1 MTSSN
6 SNTPLIPPPP
16 QAPPARKRTFAQ
28 HLRLSTQ
35 WLILIALML
44 PTLVGKLIFDLW
56 PKFSAIQMSFY
67 QWDGALVREFI
78 GVQNYIRAFT
88 QDPLFW
94 QTFWLIGILITAN
107 LIKMWPS
114 ILIATVIHRIKSEK
128 SQYLYRVLFVIPMVI
143 PGLVWLLVWKS
154 FYEPTYGL
162 FNQLLRWTGLMNVLQ
177 WMDVHMPILAR
188 FLQGFTDTLINPWA
202 GSHAGII
209 LLGLGFL
216 VIGSVSTGT
225 GAAYRAQLLRRWPI
239 MLGWIILTTIL
250 IGPIKTATLA
260 ILICVPSYA
269 LLKPLGKF
277 KWPKALR
284 AIGAVTLLLGLAL
297 ILLTDVWH
305 TPTNAFAQGQPAW
318 LGHTKLVIPAILFWG
333 FPWVGTL
340 GVLLYLAGLQSI
352 SKEVY
357 EAADLDGAGP
367 IKKFFSLEL
376 PLILSQVRI
385 NLVFMTIG
393 TLTDYGLILVL
404 LGSEGGPSNVG
415 MTPGLYMYREAFV
428 NQRFGYACALGMVL
442 FVCVLGMTIVYQKYV
457 RVDK

>member
-1 MTSSN
+1 MPDP
-6 SNTPLIPPPP
+6 TPLIPTPPP
-16 QAPPARKRTFAQ
+16 PRRRTLAQRARLGAG
-28 HLRLSTQ
+28 

-44 PTLVGKLIFDLW
+44 PTLLGKLIFDLW

-78 GVQNYIRAFT
+78 GIQNYVRAFT
-88 QDPLFW
+88 ADPLFW

-114 ILIATVIHRIKSEK
+114 ILIAVVIHRIKSE
-128 SQYLYRVLFVIPMVI
+128 SAQYLYRVLFVIPMVI

-162 FNQLLRWTGLMNVLQ
+162 FNQLLRFTGLMNVLQ
-177 WMDVHMPILAR
+177 WLDVKAPLLSHFLA
-188 FLQGFTDTLINPWA
+188 GWSSTLINPWA
-202 GSHAGII
+202 GSYAGLI
-209 LLGLGFL
+209 LMGLGFL
-216 VIGSVSTGT
+216 VIGSVSTGS
-225 GAAYRAQLLRRWPI
+225 GATYRQQLTRRWPI
-239 MLGWIILTTIL
+239 MLVWAIITAL
-250 IGPIKTATLA
+250 IVGPIKAATLA
-260 ILICVPSYA
+260 ILVGITSSA
-269 LLKPLGKF
+269 LHKPLDKF
-277 KWPKALR
+277 TWPKTLR
-284 AIGAVTLLLGLAL
+284 AIGAVSLFLGLAL
-297 ILLTDVWH
+297 MLLTDVWH
-305 TPTNAFAQGQPAW
+305 TPTNAFAEGQPAW

-367 IKKFFSLEL
+367 VKKFFSLEL
-376 PLILSQVRI
+376 PLVLSQVRI

-393 TLTDYGLILVL
+393 TLTDYGLFLVL
-404 LGSEGGPSNVG
+404 LGAEGGPSNVG
-415 MTPGLYMYREAFV
+415 MTPGLYMYREAFA

>member
-1 MTSSN
+1 MPDP
-6 SNTPLIPPPP
+6 TPLIPTPS
-16 QAPPARKRTFAQ
+16 QAPPPARKRTTGQ
-28 HLRLSTQ
+28 RLRLGTQ
-35 WLILIALML
+35 WLILIGLML
-44 PTLVGKLIFDLW
+44 PTLIGKLIFDLW

-78 GVQNYIRAFT
+78 GIQNYVRAFT
-88 QDPLFW
+88 ADPLFW
-94 QTFWLIGILITAN
+94 QTFWLIGILIAAN
-107 LIKMWPS
+107 LVKMWPS
-114 ILIATVIHRIKSEK
+114 ILIAVVIHRLKSERF
-128 SQYLYRVLFVIPMVI
+128 QYLYRVLFVVPMVI

-177 WMDVHMPILAR
+177 WMDVNMPKVSH
-188 FLQGFTDTLINPWA
+188 FLSGVSSTAVAPWA
-202 GSHAGII
+202 GSFMGLV

-216 VIGSVSTGT
+216 VVGSVQTGS
-225 GAAYRAQLLRRWPI
+225 GLNYRAQLVRRWPV
-239 MLGWIILTTIL
+239 MLIWLVITALIIGLV
-250 IGPIKTATLA
+250 KAAVLA
-260 ILICVPSYA
+260 GIVAAVGYGLFA
-269 LLKPLGKF
+269 PLGRF
-277 KWPKALR
+277 KWPKTLRVIGVCVVLAAL
-284 AIGAVTLLLGLAL
+284 TL
-297 ILLTDVWH
+297 ILLTDVWKQ
-305 TPTNAFAQGQPAW
+305 PTNAFGEGQPAW

-367 IKKFFSLEL
+367 VKKFFSLEL
-376 PLILSQVRI
+376 PLVLSQVRI

-393 TLTDYGLILVL
+393 TLTDYGLFLVL